1 MAARL
6 IVERVAS
13 VWRRPWV
20 MATGRLEGGPL
31 RAGDTISISYGEHPV
46 AVTVIRS
53 IEVHGP
59 AGMVTIAVDREHEAL
74 LGPGAVISKAV

>member
-1 MAARL
+1 MATRL
-6 IVERVAS
+6 IVERVAT

-20 MATGRLEGGPL
+20 MVTGRLEGSSL
-31 RAGDTISISYGEHPV
+31 AAGDEISISYGDRPA

-74 LGPGAVISKAV
+74 LGPGAVISKAD

>member
-6 IVERVAS
+6 IVERVAT

-20 MATGRLEGGPL
+20 MVTGRLEGGPL
-31 RAGDTISISYGEHPV
+31 KVGDAISISHGARP
-46 AVTVIRS
+46 AVPAVIRS

-59 AGMVTIAVDREHEAL
+59 AGQVTVAVDAGL
-74 LGPGAVISKAV
+74 AAVLGPGAVISGPG